1 MSSSLFALH
10 RCHVLNVVPF
20 LFGVCFFA
28 IEHESKIEID
38 NTDDEFLIAEEQVK
52 NNIPKTY
59 IWLSTNKESISPSSL
74 NLCLQS
80 ILVLAILHTIPMSL
94 LSIDRVILSDA

>member
-1 MSSSLFALH
+1 M
-10 RCHVLNVVPF
+10 LNVVPF
-20 LFGVCFFA
+20 HSGVCFFA
-28 IEHESKIEID
+28 IEHESKIEIG
-38 NTDDEFLIAEEQVK
+38 NTDDEFFIAEEQVK

-59 IWLSTNKESISPSSL
+59 IWLSMNKARVAPSSL

-80 ILVLAILHTIPMSL
+80 ISIPAMSHVVPMSL